1 MSSLLFFG
9 SFNMIV
15 PELPAYLT
23 SLGGGEYKGFI
34 ISLFTVTAMLS
45 RPFSGKLAD
54 KLGRVPVMMAGAI
67 VCLLCSLIY
76 PILTTVAGFLFLRLL
91 HGFSTGFT
99 PTGQTAYLSD
109 IIPSEKRGEAMGLLG
124 TAGTLGMAGGPA
136 IGGVVANNF
145 GMDFM
150 FYCSSAFG
158 LISILILL
166 GIKETLKER
175 HPINPT
181 LLKISRE
188 DVFEPRVLMPCVI
201 MALCAYAYG
210 AVFTVIPDFGEF
222 VNIKNKGLL
231 FTYLTV
237 ASLLVRLIGG
247 KASDRFGRKPVLKI
261 STLII
266 AMSMLVVAFAESK
279 ILLIV
284 GVALYGVGQGVTS
297 PTLLAWATDL
307 SDVRFK
313 GRGIGSLYI
322 FMEMG
327 IGVGAFVS
335 GFIYNNESSNFFLTF
350 TVCGAFA
357 AIAFLYL
364 ICFQLPVKTS

>member
-1 MSSLLFFG
+1 
-9 SFNMIV
+9 
-15 PELPAYLT
+15 
-23 SLGGGEYKGFI
+23 
-34 ISLFTVTAMLS
+34 
-45 RPFSGKLAD
+45 
-54 KLGRVPVMMAGAI
+54 
-67 VCLLCSLIY
+67 
-76 PILTTVAGFLFLRLL
+76 
-91 HGFSTGFT
+91 
-99 PTGQTAYLSD
+99 
-109 IIPSEKRGEAMGLLG
+109 MGLLG

-175 HPINPT
+175 HPMNPS

-188 DVFEPRVLMPCVI
+188 DMFEPRVLMPCVI

-222 VNIKNKGLL
+222 VDIKNKGLL

-266 AMSMLVVAFAESK
+266 AMGMLVIAFAESK
-279 ILLIV
+279 LLLIV
-284 GVALYGVGQGVTS
+284 GVALYGVGQGITS
-297 PTLLAWATDL
+297 PTLFAWATDL
-307 SDVRFK
+307 SDVHFK

-327 IGVGAFVS
+327 IGVGAFIS
-335 GFIYNNESSNFFLTF
+335 GFIYNNDSSNFFLTF
-350 TVCGAFA
+350 TVCSALA
-357 AIAFLYL
+357 AMAFLYL
-364 ICFQLPVKTS
+364 ICFQSPVKS